1 MKLSFETLWI
11 QGEPAHSAARNCLRG
26 AAAAT
31 GSNSPPQQIQFR
43 LLHKGVKLRGNIH
56 KNDLGSAT
64 NREHT
69 QRCDS
74 NHQKW
79 LFSILNCSCHGCWC
93 HKANTAVKDADRKMV
108 LFNGCLITMSQHHPG
123 AHTSGPSKHH
133 EAPKASRHT
142 VVRSKFAPN
151 LLIFSC
157 PNE

>member
-1 MKLSFETLWI
+1 MTLPKLWLHCRRLYEIIVRNSLNSRRT
-11 QGEPAHSAARNCLRG
+11 SAQCCQELPERCRCCG
-26 AAAAT
+26 M
-31 GSNSPPQQIQFR
+31 
-43 LLHKGVKLRGNIH
+43 KLRGNIH

-93 HKANTAVKDADRKMV
+93 HKANTAVKAADRKMV

-123 AHTSGPSKHH
+123 AHMSGPSKHH

-142 VVRSKFAPN
+142 VVRNKVAPN

>member
-1 MKLSFETLWI
+1 MKKIWDCTRKLCRQLIREVFFSALAVTLPKLWLHCRRLYEI
-11 QGEPAHSAARNCLRG
+11 IVLNSLNSRRTSAQCCQELPERCRCCG
-26 AAAAT
+26 M
-31 GSNSPPQQIQFR
+31 
-43 LLHKGVKLRGNIH
+43 KLRGNIH

-93 HKANTAVKDADRKMV
+93 HKANTAVKAADRKMV

-123 AHTSGPSKHH
+123 AHHVW
-133 EAPKASRHT
+133 AVKAS
-142 VVRSKFAPN
+142 
-151 LLIFSC
+151 
-157 PNE
+157 